1 LRGWGLLVRIAWWGL
16 FYKVES
22 MVEPF
27 AHGDAHRFS
36 HVDTDTKVK
45 GVLGVIWC
53 ILLLVLHVRCAH
65 ATPDI
70 TDHL

>member
-1 LRGWGLLVRIAWWGL
+1 VSTET
-16 FYKVES
+16 KVE
-22 MVEPF
+22 
-27 AHGDAHRFS
+27 
-36 HVDTDTKVK
+36 

-70 TDHL
+70 AGHL